1 MKHNLI
7 YIFLLLSLNCFAQS
21 EETVDP
27 VAVSAETVET
37 EQVKQDKDKADK
49 KKDNKK
55 EKDKKSKEKK
65 EGKQAKEKE
74 KKPTVEGLT
83 AQLEAVQAE
92 LKTYKDKEALIDS
105 KLAEAARLEENAKNE
120 NAKQENA
127 VKEAETLKAELQTE
141 RRNIDEF
148 IVTYCYIRLTQRYN
162 AKWEAEALELWDK
175 IKTKDLMEAYKA
187 IPVYLRSYKDYY
199 MEVRQVIQDAQDD
212 EKGRTWKDA
221 ASDFAKVYISKIH
234 NTSYYKSCYNQDIPI
249 MFLNRQID
257 LFDKM
262 LKETPKGHYDFGMF
276 LKYFFPAVQ

>member
-1 MKHNLI
+1 ML
-7 YIFLLLSLNCFAQS
+7 FRS
-21 EETVDP
+21 
-27 VAVSAETVET
+27 
-37 EQVKQDKDKADK
+37 
-49 KKDNKK
+49 
-55 EKDKKSKEKK
+55 
-65 EGKQAKEKE
+65 
-74 KKPTVEGLT
+74 
-83 AQLEAVQAE
+83 
-92 LKTYKDKEALIDS
+92 
-105 KLAEAARLEENAKNE
+105 
-120 NAKQENA
+120 ENA

-162 AKWEAEALELWDK
+162 AKWEAEALELWNK

-221 ASDFAKVYISKIH
+221 ASDFAKVYISKMH

-257 LFDKM
+257 LFEKM

>member
-37 EQVKQDKDKADK
+37 DQIKQDKADK

-55 EKDKKSKEKK
+55 EKDKKGKEKK

-120 NAKQENA
+120 NA

-148 IVTYCYIRLTQRYN
+148 IVTYCYIRLTQRCN
-162 AKWEAEALELWDK
+162 AKWEAEALELWNK

-221 ASDFAKVYISKIH
+221 ASDFAKVYISKMH

-257 LFDKM
+257 LFEKM

>member
-21 EETVDP
+21 EETVVP

-37 EQVKQDKDKADK
+37 DQIKQDKDKADK

-55 EKDKKSKEKK
+55 EKNKKGKEKK

-92 LKTYKDKEALIDS
+92 LKTYKGKEALIDN

-141 RRNIDEF
+141 RKYIDEF
-148 IVTYCYIRLTQRYN
+148 IAKYCYIRLSQRYN

-187 IPVYLRSYKDYY
+187 IPVFLRSYKDYY

-221 ASDFAKVYISKIH
+221 ASDFAKAYISKMH
-234 NTSYYKSCYNQDIPI
+234 NTSYYKSCYNPI
-249 MFLNRQID
+249 LC
-257 LFDKM
+257 
-262 LKETPKGHYDFGMF
+262 
-276 LKYFFPAVQ
+276 

>member
-1 MKHNLI
+1 M
-7 YIFLLLSLNCFAQS
+7 
-21 EETVDP
+21 
-27 VAVSAETVET
+27 
-37 EQVKQDKDKADK
+37 
-49 KKDNKK
+49 
-55 EKDKKSKEKK
+55 
-65 EGKQAKEKE
+65 
-74 KKPTVEGLT
+74 EGLT

-92 LKTYKDKEALIDS
+92 LKTYKGKEALIDN

-141 RRNIDEF
+141 RKYIDEF
-148 IVTYCYIRLTQRYN
+148 IAKYCYIRLSQRYN

-187 IPVYLRSYKDYY
+187 IPVFLRSYKDYY

-221 ASDFAKVYISKIH
+221 ASDFAKAYISKMH
-234 NTSYYKSCYNQDIPI
+234 NTSYYKSCYNHENPI

-257 LFDKM
+257 LFEKM

>member
-37 EQVKQDKDKADK
+37 DQIKQDKADK

-55 EKDKKSKEKK
+55 EKDKKGKEKK

-162 AKWEAEALELWDK
+162 AKWEAEALELWNK

-221 ASDFAKVYISKIH
+221 ASDFAKVYISKMH

-249 MFLNRQID
+249 MFLNP
-257 LFDKM
+257 LN
-262 LKETPKGHYDFGMF
+262 
-276 LKYFFPAVQ
+276 